1 MLKSVKNTILDI
13 IRQAD
18 LLLLALCTVTS
29 LFGVVMIYSATRY
42 QGGLK
47 CVIIQLCGLALGIV
61 LYFVVSMVDLTE
73 ISKKWQWLLA
83 FNLGF
88 FLLLKTPLGVS
99 ANGNLAWLGV
109 RGIPIQVQPAEVVKL
124 TFILLLAR
132 QLVWMKGRGDMK
144 SIPAVGL
151 LAGNLLVTIGLYY
164 VISSDMGSALVY
176 VCIFACMAFAAGVAL
191 RWFALGIFG
200 AGAGFYLL
208 WELDKIPDYMKERFM
223 VVFDHDLDPLGAGW
237 QQTRS
242 LLALGGGKLTGQ
254 GLFHGIQT
262 QGEYSGS
269 LPFRYTDFIF
279 SAIGEELGML
289 GCLAVLLLLAAIIVR
304 CLMVAR
310 KARNTTESYV
320 CVGVAAVLIFQTIS
334 NVGMCLF
341 VLPVIGLTL
350 PFFSYGGSSI
360 VTLFAAMGMVSSVQ
374 SHSLPD
380 WLR

>member
-1 MLKSVKNTILDI
+1 M
-13 IRQAD
+13 
-18 LLLLALCTVTS
+18 
-29 LFGVVMIYSATRY
+29 
-42 QGGLK
+42 
-47 CVIIQLCGLALGIV
+47 
-61 LYFVVSMVDLTE
+61 
-73 ISKKWQWLLA
+73 
-83 FNLGF
+83 
-88 FLLLKTPLGVS
+88 
-99 ANGNLAWLGV
+99 
-109 RGIPIQVQPAEVVKL
+109 
-124 TFILLLAR
+124 
-132 QLVWMKGRGDMK
+132 
-144 SIPAVGL
+144 
-151 LAGNLLVTIGLYY
+151 
-164 VISSDMGSALVY
+164 
-176 VCIFACMAFAAGVAL
+176 
-191 RWFALGIFG
+191 
-200 AGAGFYLL
+200 
-208 WELDKIPDYMKERFM
+208 
-223 VVFDHDLDPLGAGW
+223 
-237 QQTRS
+237 
-242 LLALGGGKLTGQ
+242 LALGGGKLTGQ